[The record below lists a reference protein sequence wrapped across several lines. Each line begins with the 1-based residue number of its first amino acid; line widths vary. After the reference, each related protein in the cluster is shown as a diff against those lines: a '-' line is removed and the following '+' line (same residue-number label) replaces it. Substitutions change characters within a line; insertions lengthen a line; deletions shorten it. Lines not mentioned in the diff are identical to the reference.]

1 MSYYSLLQIY
11 ILTHSKASK
20 HIFQD
25 EFEKTVNKILPFF
38 ARDHVSTNF
47 ICPLTP
53 LQIFIP
59 STLLI
64 IPLMNLDKKIKA
76 ESV

>member
-1 MSYYSLLQIY
+1 MSDYSLLQIY

-25 EFEKTVNKILPFF
+25 EFEKTVNKILPVF

-53 LQIFIP
+53 LQNFH
-59 STLLI
+59 TQYLI
-64 IPLMNLDKKIKA
+64 DHTID
-76 ESV
+76 EFRQEDQS